1 VSRREAPASA
11 GDPLSRRLLEPGV
24 PRVAPFASRHLKVV
38 PSGRRVLL
46 EIAAPRRRR
55 AGDWTCAYRIAG
67 LGPDRTGTAPGD
79 DGVEALQ
86 SALAA
91 VRRELEPFG
100 ERLTWRGE
108 PGELGLPRLV
118 PDYFGGEFRR
128 RLERVVLA
136 ELEREARRLKELAAP
151 GRGGS

>member
-1 VSRREAPASA
+1 VP
-11 GDPLSRRLLEPGV
+11 PLAL
-24 PRVAPFASRHLKVV
+24 FASRELRVV
-38 PSGRRVLL
+38 SSGRRVLL

-55 AGDWTCAYRIAG
+55 AGDWTCAYRIEG

-79 DGVEALQ
+79 DGIEALQ

-100 ERLTWRGE
+100 GRLTWKGE
-108 PGELGLPRLV
+108 PGELGLPHLV

-128 RLERVVLA
+128 RVERVVQA
-136 ELEREARRLKELAAP
+136 ELEREARRLKELAIA